1 VLEQTDSCDDGEMVA
16 VWLKAENETTL
27 KKFFREGARVRLQP
41 MNATMSPIYTAADNV
56 AVQGR
61 VVTAIRSL

>member
-1 VLEQTDSCDDGEMVA
+1 
-16 VWLKAENETTL
+16 
-27 KKFFREGARVRLQP
+27 